1 MSGDAEGEPGVLI
14 SRALGSG
21 LWVGEVLPRDEG
33 VDLGLAG
40 SDSKMS
46 IPVGDVQTCRTGER
60 SPQQFSV
67 FSLGTANGSP
77 QPGVRPVLFQF
88 SLIVLPSFPKDL
100 IALGC
105 KQYSCRLGLSREYY
119 YILYLTLNGG
129 DASLRDQ
136 ISTERFSIN
145 LR

>member
-1 MSGDAEGEPGVLI
+1 
-14 SRALGSG
+14 
-21 LWVGEVLPRDEG
+21 
-33 VDLGLAG
+33 
-40 SDSKMS
+40 MS

-129 DASLRDQ
+129 DASLLDE
-136 ISTERFSIN
+136 ISTEKLSFN

>member
-1 MSGDAEGEPGVLI
+1 MSTRFLV
-14 SRALGSG
+14 
-21 LWVGEVLPRDEG
+21 
-33 VDLGLAG
+33 
-40 SDSKMS
+40 
-46 IPVGDVQTCRTGER
+46 
-60 SPQQFSV
+60 
-67 FSLGTANGSP
+67 
-77 QPGVRPVLFQF
+77 QF

-136 ISTERFSIN
+136 ISTEKSDFN